1 MRYEVRYT
9 DDYGYGNQ
17 RFTEG
22 FETLEQAQKR
32 FQELK
37 SGGMLAPINLTLVDT
52 VEEAKERILQLKRRI
67 SQLEDYIQNTI

>member
-17 RFTEG
+17 RFTEE
-22 FETLEQAQKR
+22 FETFEQAQER

-37 SGGMLAPINLTLVDT
+37 SRRWAPANLTLVDT
-52 VEEAKERILQLKRRI
+52 IEEAKAKILELKRQI

>member
-22 FETLEQAQKR
+22 FETFEQAQKR

-37 SGGMLAPINLTLVDT
+37 SGMWAPINLTLVDT
-52 VEEAKERILQLKRRI
+52 VEEAKERILQLKHRI
-67 SQLEDYIQNTI
+67 SQLEDYIRNTI